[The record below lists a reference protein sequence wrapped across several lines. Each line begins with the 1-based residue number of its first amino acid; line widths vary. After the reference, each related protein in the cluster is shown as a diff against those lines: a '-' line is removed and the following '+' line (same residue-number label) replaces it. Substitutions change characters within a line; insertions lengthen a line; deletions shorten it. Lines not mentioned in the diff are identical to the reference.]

1 MKGKKM
7 SQAKKGDSVKVHYTG
22 KLDDGTVFDS
32 SVGREPLDFTVGA
45 GQLIAG
51 FDEAVVGMAAGE
63 KKTVRIAAEQAYG
76 PHNPEM
82 TLQVPRSDLPED
94 IQPELGMQLE
104 ASQEGGH
111 SMVVTVVEVT
121 DESVTFDANHP
132 LAGKALTFDIEV
144 VELG

>member
-1 MKGKKM
+1 M
-7 SQAKKGDSVKVHYTG
+7 SQAKQGDSVKVHYTG

-51 FDEAVVGMAAGE
+51 FDEAVVGMAVGE

-82 TLQVPRSDLPED
+82 TLQVPRSDLPAD

-111 SMVVTVVEVT
+111 SMVVTVVEVS

-132 LAGKALTFDIEV
+132 LAGKALTFEIEV

>member
-1 MKGKKM
+1 M

-63 KKTVRIAAEQAYG
+63 KKTVRISAEQAYG

-82 TLQVPRSDLPED
+82 TLQVPRSDLPAD

-132 LAGKALTFDIEV
+132 LAGKALTFDLEV

>member
-1 MKGKKM
+1 M
-7 SQAKKGDSVKVHYTG
+7 SQAKQGNSVKVHYTG

-51 FDEAVVGMAAGE
+51 FDEAVVGMAVGE

-76 PHNPEM
+76 THNPEM
-82 TLQVPRSDLPED
+82 TLQVPRSDLPAD

-111 SMVVTVVEVT
+111 SMVVTVVEVS

-132 LAGKALTFDIEV
+132 LAGKALTFEIEV

>member
-1 MKGKKM
+1 M
-7 SQAKKGDSVKVHYTG
+7 SQAKQGDSVKVHYTG
-22 KLDDGTVFDS
+22 KLEDGTVFDS
-32 SVGREPLDFTVGA
+32 SAGREPLDFTVGA

-51 FDEAVVGMAAGE
+51 FDEAVVGMAVGE
-63 KKTVRIAAEQAYG
+63 KKTVRIAPEQAYG

-82 TLQVPRSDLPED
+82 TLQVPRSDLPAE
-94 IQPELGMQLE
+94 IKPELGMQLE

-111 SMVVTVVEVT
+111 SMVVTVVEIS

-132 LAGKALTFDIEV
+132 LAGKALTFEIEV